1 MAGSSI
7 FFFLFFFSL
16 LLSFPALA
24 QDPPPPPAE
33 DATAV
38 RARVE
43 YPKLVKFVPAPYPE
57 AARKEK
63 REGIVFLSVDIDD
76 TGKVTAVKVVRSV
89 APDLDE
95 AAVAAVTQFEFT
107 PAKLDGKPIAVTVP
121 LSYPFKLK
129 DAATGEPAANTNGK
143 PPADEPPPDSYTPDP
158 VPPRKD
164 WPGRITGTLWRFG
177 QRTRVTDSTVV
188 ISSTQELPEVGRV
201 QKRVFG
207 ADDGTFNVKNLPPGE
222 YEVIVEAPGYYVQR
236 KTVTVADGPRALEY
250 FLKATGDPVYITII
264 TGRAQAREVTR
275 YAVKLDEI
283 LNIPGTQ
290 GDALRSI
297 QNMPG
302 VARAPFGLG
311 LIVVRGSAPR
321 DTRIFFEGFEI
332 PQLFHFFGLTSVI
345 NSDLLS
351 KIEFVPG
358 NFSARYGRAMGG
370 IIDVSV
376 RKAKTD
382 GWHGYLD
389 IDLWDTAA
397 LLEGPVGKGGIALS
411 VRRSYID
418 SVLRLVPG
426 MELAPVYYDY
436 QAMFDYP
443 VLGGDFKLMSFGAD
457 DRIMFLEKDETPY
470 ITISH
475 KLTAQYRK
483 RFGEDRL
490 FASAGVALFN
500 LSFLNDDQTF
510 RLSLETQQAEWRM
523 EYLHQFNSKLSST
536 VGFDGNFA
544 RGLFSLSTRFGGG
557 RQDSDEGDVSNP
569 FGDKTLEF
577 DGTILA
583 NSFFAEANWHP
594 DKRWTF
600 IPGLRLDLVRV
611 GETEMAMF
619 DPRLTVR
626 YCLKPDKFSIN
637 AGVGVYSQEM
647 EIQEVYQNFF
657 GNPRLTYNKSL
668 HTTLGTTIKPVPSL
682 SIESAFF
689 YKHLW
694 DLVTASDRVLML
706 EGEQVREN
714 LRNQGLGRV
723 YGLELLLKKESD
735 ALCPSFL
742 GMNKCFG
749 WVSYTL
755 SRSERKEDDTIDWH
769 VFSFDQTHILTVLF
783 SGQWRNGWQAGFRF
797 RLSTGIP
804 LTPFVG
810 GIYDSDSN
818 RYQGIQ
824 GALNSERLPL
834 FHQLD
839 FRVDK
844 KFEFQRWSLTA
855 YIDIQ
860 NVYYNKATEF
870 IDYNFNYTKRRTIE
884 GLPIFP
890 SFGVKGEF

>member
-1 MAGSSI
+1 MS
-7 FFFLFFFSL
+7 
-16 LLSFPALA
+16 PALA
-24 QDPPPPPAE
+24 QDPPASTPT
-33 DATAV
+33 DAQTI
-38 RARVE
+38 RAKVE

-63 REGIVFLSVDIDD
+63 REGVVFLSVEIDE
-76 TGKVTAVKVVRSV
+76 TGRVVSVKVVRSV

-107 PAKLDGKPIAVTVP
+107 PARLDGKPISVTVP

-129 DAATGEPAANTNGK
+129 EAGK
-143 PPADEPPPDSYTPDP
+143 PEDNGDPKRPVEATPPSYTPDP
-158 VPPRKD
+158 VEKPREYT
-164 WPGRITGTLWRFG
+164 GRLKGQLWRYG
-177 QRTRVTDSTVV
+177 QRTRVTDATIVVTST
-188 ISSTQELPEVGRV
+188 TALPEVGQV

-207 ADDGTFNVKNLPPGE
+207 NDNGSFAVKGLPPGA
-222 YEVIVEAPGYYVQR
+222 YEVIVEAPGFFVQR
-236 KTVTVADGPRALEY
+236 RTISVDTGERELEF

-264 TGRAQAREVTR
+264 SGRAVAREVTR
-275 YAVKLDEI
+275 YAVRLDEI

-389 IDLWDTAA
+389 MDLWDTSA
-397 LLEGPVGKGGIALS
+397 LVEGPVGKGGIALS

-418 SVLRLVPG
+418 SVLRLIPG
-426 MELAPVYYDY
+426 MEIAPVYYDY
-436 QAMFDYP
+436 QALFDYP
-443 VLGGDFKLMSFGAD
+443 ILGGDFKLMSFGAD
-457 DRIMFLEKDETPY
+457 DRIMFLEKGETPY
-470 ITISH
+470 ITQSH

-500 LSFLNDDQTF
+500 LSFLSDDQTF
-510 RLSLETQQAEWRM
+510 RLSLETRQAEWRL
-523 EYLHQFNSKLSST
+523 EYLHQFNSKLSAT
-536 VGFDGNFA
+536 AGFDGNWA
-544 RGLFSLSTRFGGG
+544 SGLFSLSTRFGGNREG
-557 RQDSDEGDVSNP
+557 SDEGDINNP
-569 FGDKTLEF
+569 FGDKKFEF
-577 DGTILA
+577 DGIILA
-583 NSFFAEANWHP
+583 NSFFTEGNWHP
-594 DKRWTF
+594 DKRWTV

-611 GETEMAMF
+611 GETDIMMF

-626 YCLKPDKFSIN
+626 YAVKPDKLCIN
-637 AGVGVYSQEM
+637 AGVGLYSQEM
-647 EIQEVYQNFF
+647 EIQEVYRDFM
-657 GNPRLTYNKSL
+657 GNPRLSANRSL
-668 HTTLGTTIKPVPSL
+668 HTTIGTTIKPVPSL
-682 SIESAFF
+682 SIESAVF

-694 DLVTASDRVLML
+694 DLVTESDRVLML

-714 LRNQGLGRV
+714 LANQGYGRV
-723 YGLELLLKKESD
+723 YGMELLVKKESD
-735 ALCPSFL
+735 ALCPPFL

-755 SRSERKEDDTIDWH
+755 SRSERKESDAIDWH
-769 VFSFDQTHILTVLF
+769 VFTFDQTHILTVLF

-804 LTPFVG
+804 LTPNIG

-818 RYQGIQ
+818 RYQGVQ

-839 FRVDK
+839 LRVDK
-844 KFEFQRWSLTA
+844 KIEFQRWSLTF
-855 YIDIQ
+855 YVDVQ